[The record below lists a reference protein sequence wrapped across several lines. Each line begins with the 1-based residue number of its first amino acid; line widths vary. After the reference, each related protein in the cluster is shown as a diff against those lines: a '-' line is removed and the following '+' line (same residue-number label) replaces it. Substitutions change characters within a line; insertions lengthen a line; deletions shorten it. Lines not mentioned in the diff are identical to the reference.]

1 MPIRPAVLL
10 TLALTLAASLPA
22 QAGKDGH
29 APLHGGIVVET
40 NAFDIELTVKP
51 DLVRVYLRDHGKPVA
66 MDGTGGKIT
75 LLAGGVKTEA
85 PLSLAGDALEARG
98 TFKTAGAKAVV
109 VITRPGKAP
118 VTARFTLK

>member
-1 MPIRPAVLL
+1 MPIRHAVFL
-10 TLALTLAASLPA
+10 TLALTCA
-22 QAGKDGH
+22 
-29 APLHGGIVVET
+29 APLLAHVEKDDHTPRHGGVVVDVK
-40 NAFDIELTVKP
+40 AFDIELTAKP
-51 DLVRVYLRDHGKPVA
+51 DLIRVYLRDHGKP
-66 MDGTGGKIT
+66 MKLDGIGGKIT

-85 PLSLAGDALEARG
+85 ALTLASDALEARG